1 MRNFGLVVILVANTC
16 LGLNP
21 AHAVN
26 QTPGSREA
34 ILIEPYGFAIHPCP
48 MVGMVLEQQGYLVTE
63 LVDLVADD
71 DPGDATLT
79 SFGAALRHG
88 HGVFFLATHG
98 SLSGFA
104 VEAYDADFEDF
115 EARNQ
120 AYEQYLLSG
129 AWTEDEI
136 YKNWSVDGFHIGIFG
151 TTIGSPIKG
160 FVSNESIVYAV
171 HCDSW
176 SHRSEW
182 TGAREYLGYAC
193 HPDSDFARQESDLF
207 WSRLNGDYGK
217 ESRSVAAAK
226 SGLTI
231 RHENLGNT
239 VLSPTVAS
247 YEPTEDWLY
256 YEPET
261 PVSFEGRITFD
272 CTMWQNQASTVL
284 SDSGPCEIVN
294 PVWVNDHEL
303 SFEIE
308 PSGEGHGYIRV
319 SAAEAESE
327 GNRANLD
334 GNQDPDSTDGTGPN
348 NDDWKMYY
356 WFRDDDPWALVDEVR
371 IEEGE
376 LLWRVSREVNTLGY
390 RVLATNDRASD
401 EWTLVE
407 EVPAR
412 GGGEYRVS
420 IPEGWAY
427 FQLQEKEKTSAGS
440 VWNYLESGPTRAFY
454 VEGPG
459 SRPGRSHRR
468 WPLHVIGLPSAAG
481 EMAEY
486 VRGSRMRGVE
496 ADYET
501 VTSLNPELL
510 RPLMA
515 AERSRGRIPVVWPA
529 RSSPAAQGV
538 RGAPMEQ
545 TTIYLVARGDLGYSG
560 AERLGGRRSHRR
572 AATGGLTVD
581 RLQPEAIRLL
591 GAGRALVAVV
601 LPAGPGRRAGR
612 LEQTCRYPGDVVS
625 LCGRR
630 LLPV

>member
-1 MRNFGLVVILVANTC
+1 MIMLAGQAGALP
-16 LGLNP
+16 LNE
-21 AHAVN
+21 
-26 QTPGSREA
+26 TPGSQTA
-34 ILIEPYGFAIHPCP
+34 IVFEPYAFSYYPSAQAQFT
-48 MVGMVLEQQGYLVTE
+48 LNDQGYDWTHAANLFLDTDPEVTI
-63 LVDLVADD
+63 ADFEEHLQA
-71 DPGDATLT
+71 GY
-79 SFGAALRHG
+79 
-88 HGVFFLATHG
+88 GVFFLGTHG
-98 SLSGFA
+98 NCTGERGWAIELYEYTSEGKCA
-104 VEAYDADFEDF
+104 RDGAYDA
-115 EARNQ
+115 
-120 AYEQYLLSG
+120 YLDAGWDS
-129 AWTEDEI
+129 TEI
-136 YKNWSVDGFHIGIFG
+136 YKWQRDNQDWHIGIQPAAVATRFEPAS
-151 TTIGSPIKG
+151 T
-160 FVSNESIVYAV
+160 IVYDAS
-171 HCDSW
+171 CCSDRR
-176 SHRSEW
+176 RSAW
-182 TGAREYLGYAC
+182 VGYRDFLGYDEETLMTVAIA
-193 HPDSDFARQESDLF
+193 DADTF
-207 WSRLNGDYGK
+207 WNWLNG
-217 ESRSVAAAK
+217 ESWKDLRVVENAAN
-226 SGLTI
+226 GVTI
-231 RHENLGNT
+231 LHDGAGNT

-459 SRPGRSHRR
+459 SRSGRSQRR
-468 WPLHVIGLPSAAG
+468 WPLHVIGLPSAAE